1 MKDGLKKNH
10 SVEQSRIYNEMIELE
25 KKTRIGDLRSR
36 QNSADRNEDNKI
48 DARFYKALKFTIHE
62 PNFNLCFELFV
73 HSIPPHFDY

>member
-1 MKDGLKKNH
+1 MKDGFKKNH

-62 PNFNLCFELFV
+62 LNFNLSIELFV
-73 HSIPPHFDY
+73 QSIPPYFD